1 MRQEL
6 LPSDTAELGLQDHV
20 SKLSEALLCA
30 EKMKI
35 DRLARFKVVQEKTV
49 SSPTSAQELATSI
62 HDSIRCPGGT
72 ILYGMSCRGMQPL

>member
-1 MRQEL
+1 MRRLMRQEL

-49 SSPTSAQELATSI
+49 SSPTSAQDLATSA
-62 HDSIRCPGGT
+62 HDSIRCPGV
-72 ILYGMSCRGMQPL
+72 P